1 MTEVLKIMRKDDI
14 GYVCKRVLSK
24 IRRERIKDFNY
35 LKQFFIGKYGL
46 EIGGPTWVFKTGNY
60 IPLYKIVGRLDGC
73 NNSNTSVWGEHL
85 ESGENYI
92 YSKNK
97 KGFQYI
103 LEATDLNLI
112 PDSKYDFIIS
122 SHCLEHIA
130 NPFKAIGEWI
140 RVIKKGGFILLLL
153 PDKGS
158 CFDHNR
164 PITKFSHLLEDFQNN
179 TNEKDLTHLNE
190 ILELDDWKMHLDA
203 KTFEGFRE
211 KSLNNYINRS
221 LHHHVFDL
229 ALLKEIFAYFKLEV
243 IRTYERKKYYN
254 AVHNII
260 LGRKN
265 FD

>member
-1 MTEVLKIMRKDDI
+1 MTESLKIMKKYSI

-24 IRRERIKDFNY
+24 IRRERINDFKY
-35 LKQFFIGKYGL
+35 LKQFFVGKYGL

-60 IPLYKIVGRLDGC
+60 IPLYKIVGKLDGC
-73 NNSNTSVWGEHL
+73 NNSNTSALGDHL
-85 ESGENYI
+85 ESGEN
-92 YSKNK
+92 K
-97 KGFQYI
+97 KGFQYM
-103 LEATDLNLI
+103 LDATDLNLI

-153 PDKGS
+153 PDKDY

-179 TNEKDLTHLNE
+179 TNEEDLTHLNE

-203 KTFEGFRE
+203 KTFEEFRE
-211 KSLNNYINRS
+211 KSLNNYENRS

-229 ALLKEIFAYFKLEV
+229 ALLKEIFSYFKLEV
-243 IRTYERKKYYN
+243 MLTYEHKRYYN